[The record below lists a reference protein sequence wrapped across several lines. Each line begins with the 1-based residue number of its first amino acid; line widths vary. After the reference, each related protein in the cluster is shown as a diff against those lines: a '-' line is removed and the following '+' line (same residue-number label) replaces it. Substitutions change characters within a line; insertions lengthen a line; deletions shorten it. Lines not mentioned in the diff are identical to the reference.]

1 MPLEIM
7 ELVIQAQINED
18 RESTIKIEG
27 DSYILTRKD
36 LDDLKEEIRWQI
48 MKELQQQISIQ
59 VKDQVGQLMEKNSLR

>member
-1 MPLEIM
+1 MPVEIR